1 MPRKDSKYTG
11 DGPRKA
17 DEKLA
22 AHLSSRNYRVH
33 VTQHISSYIE
43 GGGRSEYM
51 LVFGLMIFHC
61 LGRGLGSKSI
71 ENSQDVDAVK
81 GLFLAYQDSS
91 SVLCISAP

>member
-11 DGPRKA
+11 GGPRKA

-33 VTQHISSYIE
+33 VTQRISSYIE

-61 LGRGLGSKSI
+61 PGRGLGSKSI
-71 ENSQDVDAVK
+71 ENSQDVDTVK
-81 GLFLAYQDSS
+81 ILKVCF
-91 SVLCISAP
+91 